1 MLFKVEIENFLS
13 IAEPASIDLRARKG
27 MDDVL
32 GRLSPIFNGSDE
44 RAPNVVVLFGPNAA
58 GKTNVIRSIMF
69 GAWFATKSFD
79 WDRDSWL
86 PYGKFGSD
94 EKMEEPTRL
103 AFSFAW
109 PVDFSNPLDDGAL
122 CPYTYELVL
131 GPRRTPDGDD
141 VKDFV
146 LGEKISY
153 LPNGHDK
160 PTTIL
165 ERHRREIVK
174 SAPGLIDKG
183 TRTALES
190 VLQPQASI
198 ISTLA
203 RLNNPVANNFVKS
216 VSAIYSD
223 IFIDKKLID
232 DRDFAR
238 FYWQQPKA
246 FELLR
251 DISGRI
257 DVGIEDIKVE
267 ESKLSSDHWSL
278 HFKHSGM
285 DEILTLQRESKGTK
299 NFVKMIPFIVQA
311 LDTGGI
317 AIVDELDTTIH
328 PMLLPEIL
336 RWFGDDSRNRHGAQL
351 WMTCHSASL
360 LSELTKEEVV
370 FCEKDRTG
378 NTTVFKL
385 SEIEGVRRNENFYGK
400 YMSGEYGAVP
410 VFG

>member
-1 MLFKVEIENFLS
+1 MLFKIEIENFLS

-32 GRLSPIFNGSDE
+32 GRLTPIFNGSDE
-44 RAPNVVVLFGPNAA
+44 RAPNVVALFGPNAA
-58 GKTNVIRSIMF
+58 GKTNVLRSIMF
-69 GAWFATKSFD
+69 GAWFATNSFD
-79 WDRDSWL
+79 WNRDGWL
-86 PYGKFGSD
+86 PYGKFGSN
-94 EKMEEPTRL
+94 EKMKEPTRL
-103 AFSFAW
+103 AFSFAGPIDFLN
-109 PVDFSNPLDDGAL
+109 PVDDGAW
-122 CPYTYELVL
+122 CPYTYELVF
-131 GPRRTPDGDD
+131 GPRKTPEGDD
-141 VKDFV
+141 VKDSV
-146 LGEKISY
+146 LDEKISY
-153 LPNGHDK
+153 QPNGQGK

-165 ERHRREIVK
+165 ERHRRDIVK
-174 SAPGLIDKG
+174 SASGLIDKG

-190 VLQPQASI
+190 VLQPHASI

-203 RLNNPVANNFVKS
+203 RLNNPVANNFVKL

-223 IFIDKKLID
+223 IFIDRNLID
-232 DRDFAR
+232 GKDVAR
-238 FYWQQPKA
+238 LYQQQPKA

-251 DISGRI
+251 DISDRI
-257 DVGIEDIKVE
+257 DLGIEDIKVE
-267 ESKLSSDHWSL
+267 ESKFSFDHLSL

-285 DEILTLQRESKGTK
+285 DQILTFQEESEGTK
-299 NFVKMIPFIVQA
+299 SFVKVFPFIVQA

-336 RWFGDDSRNRHGAQL
+336 RWFADDNRNRHGAQL

-360 LSELTKEEVV
+360 LSKLTMEEAL
-370 FCEKDRTG
+370 FCEKDQAG

-385 SEIEGVRRNENFYGK
+385 SEIEGVCRNENFYGK

-410 VFG
+410 VIG

>member
-1 MLFKVEIENFLS
+1 MLFKIEIENFRS

-32 GRLSPIFNGSDE
+32 GRLTPIFNGSDE
-44 RAPNVVVLFGPNAA
+44 HAPNVVALFGTNAA
-58 GKTNVIRSIMF
+58 GKTNVLRSIMF

-79 WDRDSWL
+79 WNRDGWL
-86 PYGKFGSD
+86 PYDKFGSK
-94 EKMEEPTRL
+94 EKMEKPTRL
-103 AFSFAW
+103 AFSFAGPIDFLN
-109 PVDFSNPLDDGAL
+109 PVDDGAW
-122 CPYTYELVL
+122 CPYTYELVF
-131 GPRRTPDGDD
+131 GPRRTPEGDD
-141 VKDFV
+141 VKDSV

-153 LPNGHDK
+153 QPNGHGK

-165 ERHRREIVK
+165 KRHRLEIVK
-174 SAPGLIDKG
+174 SASGLIDKG

-190 VLQPQASI
+190 VLQPHASI

-203 RLNNPVANNFVKS
+203 KLNNPVANNFVNS

-223 IFIDKKLID
+223 IFTDRNRID
-232 DRDFAR
+232 DKDVAR
-238 FYWQQPKA
+238 FYQQQPKA

-257 DVGIEDIKVE
+257 DLGIEDIKVK
-267 ESKLSSDHWSL
+267 ESNLFFDHLSL

-285 DEILTLQRESKGTK
+285 DQILTLQDESEGTK
-299 NFVKMIPFIVQA
+299 SFVKAFPFIVQA

-336 RWFGDDSRNRHGAQL
+336 RWFEDDNRNRHGAQL

-360 LSELTKEEVV
+360 LSKLTKEEVL
-370 FCEKDRTG
+370 FCEKDQAG

-385 SEIEGVRRNENFYGK
+385 SKIEGVCRNENFFGK
-400 YMSGEYGAVP
+400 YMSGEYGDVP
-410 VFG
+410 VIG